1 MNDAKGYMI
10 NIFKSIGIAF
20 ILTLIIITIG
30 YLLFE
35 LAVYWNHHS
44 AVMRNR
50 IGYVSSIN
58 SFMLL
63 VFIHSCYCI
72 TYKFIPN
79 GNKQLYYLGCLY
91 VLSIL
96 LPAIFPRIN
105 ESTFGMML
113 RLSIIS
119 VPFLILGR
127 EMIEKLI
134 DKKRLIQVCLNWKTM
149 YIIWFIYLLV
159 IGTLRNN
166 WNLFFSIIEVLFIIK
181 IIGCCVF
188 TISGCYWLRK
198 KQGLNAVMFFIPI
211 CFRGIISIIHE
222 L

>member
-1 MNDAKGYMI
+1 MI
-10 NIFKSIGIAF
+10 KIFKSIGIAF

-79 GNKQLYYLGCLY
+79 GGKFTHICP
-91 VLSIL
+91 
-96 LPAIFPRIN
+96 LP
-105 ESTFGMML
+105 STL
-113 RLSIIS
+113 
-119 VPFLILGR
+119 
-127 EMIEKLI
+127 K
-134 DKKRLIQVCLNWKTM
+134 
-149 YIIWFIYLLV
+149 
-159 IGTLRNN
+159 
-166 WNLFFSIIEVLFIIK
+166 
-181 IIGCCVF
+181 
-188 TISGCYWLRK
+188 
-198 KQGLNAVMFFIPI
+198 
-211 CFRGIISIIHE
+211 
-222 L
+222 

>member
-1 MNDAKGYMI
+1 MNNTKGYMI
-10 NIFKSIGIAF
+10 KIFKSIGIAF

-58 SFMLL
+58 SFM
-63 VFIHSCYCI
+63 
-72 TYKFIPN
+72 
-79 GNKQLYYLGCLY
+79 YLGCLY